1 MSFFLLKLRGFLR
14 SLDSCLQLSVLI
26 TAKVLLGTIAAAS
39 VSGGR
44 TDRLYLLWVVKISA
58 EMTLRTTL
66 IHQVFK

>member
-26 TAKVLLGTIAAAS
+26 TTKVLLGTIAAAS
-39 VSGGR
+39 MSGGR
-44 TDRLYLLWVVKISA
+44 TDRLYLLWVVKIST